1 MENIPSTPKKKK
13 KSGLVIFLLVILIAI
28 IAAAAE
34 IYAQINVQKITP
46 ENIKHIFSFNERYV
60 ACLHIEGIIEQKNDT
75 YDQIWLLQTI
85 EGLQNDKRNA
95 GILLDVNSP
104 GGSVFETDEVYL
116 ALENYK
122 SVTNRPV
129 WAYFE
134 SLAASG
140 GYYMSCAADFIAA
153 NRNTWTGS
161 IGVIAGQSIDASQF
175 LEEHGIKITTITAGK
190 NKNMGSLSSPLTDEQ
205 KEILQS
211 LADEA
216 YDQFTG
222 IVAQSRKMNIDQVKT
237 LADGRVY
244 SAKQAL
250 DAGLIDLVTSFDD
263 TWNKMQ
269 DSISTAKNPA
279 LIHYRPKEE
288 FSITKYLQSSFKLI
302 KPSSAE
308 EKILSA
314 VSHPEMTYPAYYWEP

>member
-1 MENIPSTPKKKK
+1 MENNPDTSKKKK
-13 KSGLVIFLLVILIAI
+13 KSGLVIFLLIILVAI

-34 IYAQINVQKITP
+34 IYAQMNIQRITP
-46 ENIKHIFSFNERYV
+46 DNIKLFFSFNEKYV

-75 YDQIWLLQTI
+75 YDQLWLLQTI
-85 EGLQNDKRNA
+85 EGLKNDKKNA
-95 GILLDVNSP
+95 GILLDVDSP

-122 SVTNRPV
+122 NVTGRPV

-175 LEEHGIKITTITAGK
+175 LEEHGIKITTVTAGK
-190 NKNMGSLSSPLTDEQ
+190 NKNMGSISSPLTDEQ

-222 IVAQSRKMNIDQVKT
+222 IVAQSRKMNIDQVKK

-250 DAGLIDLVTSFDD
+250 EAGLIDCITDFDD
-263 TWNKMQ
+263 TWYKMQ
-269 DSISTAKNPA
+269 DSLKEAKNPA

-288 FSITKYLQSSFKLI
+288 FSIVKYLQSSFNLI
-302 KPSSAE
+302 KPSAAE

-314 VSHPEMTYPAYYWEP
+314 VSHPEMSYLAYYWEP